1 MKKYAVFGTNLVR
14 RRSRCQDETSSI
26 CPDPGLN
33 LAVSDTRW
41 VPNVSSPSIRPDP
54 GVDLHKLQETNT
66 LSPSRHLRMKWA
78 YDNDDELKI
87 PRHPRVNSGCGR
99 SRPQHDGRKEES
111 TSITRDDQDY
121 RLLDLFE
128 SRLGRITEK
137 STLKQRRS
145 ARRRGFRFSEKQRWR
160 PQSTFYWIFKV
171 AIRRRRWRRRLRRLS
186 NTRMPRLRDSG
197 KPDPAI
203 RAASAVLAGPAF
215 FPGKRSNQP
224 HFGRRSNGIPL
235 AIAIMHAWMKRRLR
249 RVLERRHTLYPPV
262 SRLLLSDYR
271 LLNVYGV
278 MWPRRPG
285 FFSGK
290 RYSIIL
296 PSNSVGPRFGFDG
309 F

>member
-1 MKKYAVFGTNLVR
+1 
-14 RRSRCQDETSSI
+14 
-26 CPDPGLN
+26 
-33 LAVSDTRW
+33 
-41 VPNVSSPSIRPDP
+41 
-54 GVDLHKLQETNT
+54 
-66 LSPSRHLRMKWA
+66 
-78 YDNDDELKI
+78 
-87 PRHPRVNSGCGR
+87 
-99 SRPQHDGRKEES
+99 
-111 TSITRDDQDY
+111 
-121 RLLDLFE
+121 
-128 SRLGRITEK
+128 
-137 STLKQRRS
+137 
-145 ARRRGFRFSEKQRWR
+145 
-160 PQSTFYWIFKV
+160 
-171 AIRRRRWRRRLRRLS
+171 
-186 NTRMPRLRDSG
+186 MPRLRDSG

-290 RYSIIL
+290 GTASSYHQIRNQIAASQPLGRMDSFAWFKPDALTSGEQLVI
-296 PSNSVGPRFGFDG
+296 FDYRL
-309 F
+309 FSSPERLLI